1 MATNNVQLSKK
12 KKVIEKEN
20 AFWNKEIKRVESCTF
35 IEDSFKAKCILELN
49 GRIKLLPQKE

>member
-20 AFWNKEIKRVESCTF
+20 AFWNKEIKRVESCSF
-35 IEDSFKAKCILELN
+35 IDDGFKARVIVGLNSKIRILPRQE
-49 GRIKLLPQKE
+49 